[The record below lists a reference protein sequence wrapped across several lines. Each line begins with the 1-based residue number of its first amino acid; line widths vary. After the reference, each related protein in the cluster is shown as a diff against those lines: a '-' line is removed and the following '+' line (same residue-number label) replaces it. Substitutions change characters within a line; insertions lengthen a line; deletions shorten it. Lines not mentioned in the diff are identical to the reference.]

1 MTSAFRWTERSAKA
15 AILLADGSTQ
25 KATAEAVGV
34 TDRAVRL
41 WLAHPEFGAEVD
53 RLTLMMGIASRAERL
68 RIAKRLVRQR
78 VDNEHI
84 ESDKDLL
91 DWLKFA
97 QSETDG
103 IKLDLA
109 QLAAFLG
116 ASAPLAGGGP
126 TGVPPA
132 PDRGGGAGDCA
143 ADGGGGAVRPV
154 PDVPGDLSR

>member
-1 MTSAFRWTERSAKA
+1 MTSAFRWTEKPTKA
-15 AILLADGSTQ
+15 AILLADGHTQ
-25 KATAEAVGV
+25 KQVAEAVGV

-41 WLAHPEFGAEVD
+41 WLDKPEFSAEVD
-53 RLTLMMGIASRAERL
+53 RLTLMMGIAGRAERL

-78 VDNEHI
+78 VDDEHI

-109 QLAAFLG
+109 SIAAAFAQAH
-116 ASAPLAGGGP
+116 ASLAGGGP
-126 TGVPPA
+126 DGLPPPPDGGTAA
-132 PDRGGGAGDCA
+132 PGGDP
-143 ADGGGGAVRPV
+143 DGGGEQG
-154 PDVPGDLSR
+154 